1 MVGCDEASW
10 RKTIPLLGGR
20 PHARSQA
27 AHAEAHHRCNAAA
40 RSSNLHRRHTTSQVH
55 PAPRLQCTHRES
67 TCTRSVIQQS
77 RWLATEQL
85 GVSHCLCIHT
95 GASGSK
101 WVVRGESSDDCG
113 SCSSCNAQRRSFG
126 NPCPG
131 ISRTCCNSSR
141 SNPLT
146 AKRHRCST
154 SPIFGRQTLQNCQT
168 VDGESGPCTCER
180 TRR

>member
-1 MVGCDEASW
+1 M
-10 RKTIPLLGGR
+10 
-20 PHARSQA
+20 
-27 AHAEAHHRCNAAA
+27 
-40 RSSNLHRRHTTSQVH
+40 
-55 PAPRLQCTHRES
+55 HRES
-67 TCTRSVIQQS
+67 TCKNSVIQQS
-77 RWLATEQL
+77 RWLETDQL

-101 WVVRGESSDDCG
+101 WVVGGESSDDCG

-154 SPIFGRQTLQNCQT
+154 SPIFGRQTLQNCQKLENVGHAPASARAAEMKLKQPRRVKATAT
-168 VDGESGPCTCER
+168 VSVAQLVHPSASGGWGGRPLWNHFLWGGGGGDVNR
-180 TRR
+180 GAK